1 LFVAVS
7 IRITYIARSQELRN
21 RAARTLSLFGMVL
34 IVAILVAI
42 PRQAYRT
49 FGAELV
55 VLAVIAGIGLHILD
69 LRAKGDRPRGP
80 PTAPTPGD
88 LAQSTYP
95 RLRCL
100 SAAVPGGDDNHRA
113 VRVVGDL
120 AANRSKQ
127 QSAEPAGA
135 P

>member
-55 VLAVIAGIGLHILD
+55 VLAVIAGIWPAHPGSA
-69 LRAKGDRPRGP
+69 REGRQAARPP
-80 PTAPTPGD
+80 D
-88 LAQSTYP
+88 SVY
-95 RLRCL
+95 
-100 SAAVPGGDDNHRA
+100 
-113 VRVVGDL
+113 
-120 AANRSKQ
+120 
-127 QSAEPAGA
+127 AG
-135 P
+135 